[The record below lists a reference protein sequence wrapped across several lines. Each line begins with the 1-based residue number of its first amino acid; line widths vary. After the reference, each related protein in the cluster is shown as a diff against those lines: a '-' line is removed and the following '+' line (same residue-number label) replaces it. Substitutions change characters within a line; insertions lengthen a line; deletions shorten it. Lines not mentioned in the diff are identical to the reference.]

1 MFLGI
6 SIWLWIAFL
15 FSLIVTVGALYIVF
29 YAYKTY
35 AVQKKAAEKNAVF
48 STRTPK
54 ENLIIEE
61 DENDIKEDN
70 NSFFSAEDDIFSS
83 STQNSLL
90 EKSFSSEN
98 DDDFEYVEEA
108 HLHSQRSVK
117 LQELQY
123 EDVDIAKTDRLSNGK
138 IISKLPTSSKAEEVS
153 SIWDDD
159 FSQDTNT
166 LVSEDKDTKEQ
177 SSLFDLE
184 DSWSDDIEDNN
195 QFPSSSGPFP
205 TRRSLRQQ
213 EERRY

>member
-15 FSLIVTVGALYIVF
+15 FSLIVTIGALYVVF

-35 AVQKKAAEKNAVF
+35 SVQKKAAEKTAVF

-54 ENLIIEE
+54 TTLATNQKEE
-61 DENDIKEDN
+61 ESQDKDH
-70 NSFFSAEDDIFSS
+70 SFFSADDDIFSS
-83 STQNSLL
+83 STQNTFL
-90 EKSFSSEN
+90 EEASYEKNE
-98 DDDFEYVEEA
+98 DDLEYVEET
-108 HLHSQRSVK
+108 HLHSQKSVK

-123 EDVDIAKTDRLSNGK
+123 EDVDNKKTDKLSNGK
-138 IISKLPTSSKAEEVS
+138 IISQLPTSSQKEELS

-159 FSQDTNT
+159 FSQDDND
-166 LVSEDKDTKEQ
+166 LKSDNSKEG

-184 DSWSDDIEDNN
+184 DSWSDDVDGKDD
-195 QFPSSSGPFP
+195 FPSSPSGPFP